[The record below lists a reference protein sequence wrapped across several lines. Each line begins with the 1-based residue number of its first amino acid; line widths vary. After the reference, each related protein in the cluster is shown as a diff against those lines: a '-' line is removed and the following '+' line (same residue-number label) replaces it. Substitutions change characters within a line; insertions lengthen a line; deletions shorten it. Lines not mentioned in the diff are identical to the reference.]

1 MKFPVIMAALLCAG
15 PALAAPLY
23 GPARV
28 IDGDT
33 LAIAGKRVRLWG
45 IDAPERNQSCADAA
59 GAVYACGYRAA
70 EALFALTY
78 GRRVRC
84 APRDTDRYGR
94 TVAVCWAGIA
104 ELNRAMVRGGFAVD
118 YREYSKGAYD
128 ADEAAARAAKRGI
141 WDGTFTAPAQWR
153 RENR

>member
-1 MKFPVIMAALLCAG
+1 MMTRAVFLAALLCAG
-15 PALAAPLY
+15 PALAASLS

-33 LAIAGKRVRLWG
+33 LAITGKHVRLWG
-45 IDAPERNQSCADAA
+45 IDAPERRQSCADAA

-70 EALFALTY
+70 EALFTLTY

-84 APRDTDRYGR
+84 EARDTDRYGR
-94 TVAVCWAGIA
+94 PVAVCWAGRT

-118 YREYSKGAYD
+118 YREYSKGAYA

-141 WDGTFTAPAQWR
+141 
-153 RENR
+153 